1 MENEL
6 QALESKLAQLIAVTR
21 KLRTE
26 NQGLRQQ
33 LAQQIDENKRT
44 NARLDEAARRLE
56 SLLEQIPEA

>member
-6 QALESKLAQLIAVTR
+6 QGLEAKLAQLIAVTR

-26 NQGLRQQ
+26 NQSLRQQ
-33 LAQQIDENKRT
+33 LAQQVDDNRRT
-44 NARLDEAARRLE
+44 NARLDEAAKRLE

>member
-21 KLRTE
+21 KLRSE
-26 NQGLRQQ
+26 NQSLRQQ
-33 LAQQIDENKRT
+33 LAQQVDDNKRT

>member
-6 QALESKLAQLIAVTR
+6 QTLESKLAQLIAVTR

-26 NQGLRQQ
+26 NQSLRQQ
-33 LAQQIDENKRT
+33 LAQQVDENKRT

>member
-6 QALESKLAQLIAVTR
+6 QALDTKLAQLIAVTR

-26 NQGLRQQ
+26 NQSLRQQ
-33 LAQQIDENKRT
+33 LAQQVDDNRRT
-44 NARLDEAARRLE
+44 NARLDEAAKRLE

>member
-6 QALESKLAQLIAVTR
+6 QALETKLAQLIAVTR

-26 NQGLRQQ
+26 NQSLRQQ
-33 LAQQIDENKRT
+33 LAQQVDDNRRT
-44 NARLDEAARRLE
+44 NARLDEAAKRLE

>member
-33 LAQQIDENKRT
+33 LAQQVDENKRT

>member
-6 QALESKLAQLIAVTR
+6 QALESKLTQLIAVTR

-44 NARLDEAARRLE
+44 NSRLDEAARRLE